1 MSRRAGQL
9 LVVVLIAVALS
20 PSAAQADQSPAG
32 CFSNSL
38 SLRIERDRPV
48 VRIGESVTFTVYA
61 SNDGATACD
70 ITNATIKLRL
80 PAADGSPTGPET
92 TVALGLDLPN
102 RTVERQVGRVSTP
115 INVTPGVIDAVALAT
130 ATGTL
135 HDAPANHRADI
146 AKTLGT
152 TVVFT
157 PGIKVV
163 KTGSIVNG
171 VAPANVTYTFTVTNI
186 SDPAVPLSNVK
197 VADSLCPNAQG
208 PAAGGDA
215 NADGKLDPTETWV
228 YTCSM
233 THPAAGQYNNVVTAC
248 AEAMDAA
255 GNVYKPCG
263 TAPFSVVLTSPPQGA
278 VKPVSVNRAPCTLAR
293 ANSTTVRARQ
303 LNTIRVRVRNVD
315 AGTKVTLTLP
325 GGKKYTAKADKNGL
339 ATFRVRPTKSGTASI
354 QATECSDVERLS
366 VKPARRVVAQRAPR
380 VTG

>member
-9 LVVVLIAVALS
+9 LVLVLVGVALY
-20 PSAAQADQSPAG
+20 PSAAQAHQSPAN
-32 CFSNSL
+32 CSSNSVA
-38 SLRIERDRPV
+38 LRIIRDRPV
-48 VRIGESVTFTVYA
+48 VRIGEQVTFTVFA
-61 SNDGATACD
+61 SNVGGDACD
-70 ITNATIKLRL
+70 ITNATITLTL
-80 PAADGSPTGPET
+80 PGITGAANGPMT
-92 TVALGLDLPN
+92 LIAQGLDLPAGS
-102 RTVERQVGRVSTP
+102 VERQLGRVSTTV
-115 INVTPGVIDAVALAT
+115 NVTPGVTDAVASAN
-130 ATGTL
+130 ARGVL
-135 HDAPANHRADI
+135 HDAPADHAANI
-146 AKTLGT
+146 SKTLGT

-157 PGIKVV
+157 PGINVV
-163 KTGSIVNG
+163 KTGSIVSG
-171 VAPANVTYTFTVTNI
+171 VAPANVTYTFTVTNV

-197 VADSLCPNAQG
+197 VTDSLCPNAQG

-215 NADGKLDPTETWV
+215 NGDGKLDPSETWV

-233 THPAAGQYNNVVTAC
+233 THPVAGQYDNVVTAC
-248 AEAMDAA
+248 AEARDAA
-255 GNVYKPCG
+255 GNPYNPCD
-263 TAPFSVVLTSPPQGA
+263 TAPFSVVLTSPQVA
-278 VKPVSVNRAPCTLAR
+278 VKPVSVNQAACTLAR

-354 QATECSDVERLS
+354 QAADCSDVERLS